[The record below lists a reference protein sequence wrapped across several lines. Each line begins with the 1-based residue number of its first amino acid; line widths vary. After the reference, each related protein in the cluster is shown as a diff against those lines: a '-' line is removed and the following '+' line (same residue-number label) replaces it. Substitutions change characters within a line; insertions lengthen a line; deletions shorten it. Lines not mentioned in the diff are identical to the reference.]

1 MFGLHCDIL
10 VSNVGFATLSSKMR
24 LCVIKVKVFFLF
36 IWVFGK
42 KWALIINFWIA
53 FV

>member
-1 MFGLHCDIL
+1 MFGLHCVIL
-10 VSNVGFATLSSKMR
+10 VSNVGYAALSSKMR
-24 LCVIKVKVFFLF
+24 LCVIKVNFFLF

-42 KWALIINFWIA
+42 KGALIINFWIV

>member
-1 MFGLHCDIL
+1 MFGLHCVIF
-10 VSNVGFATLSSKMR
+10 VSNVGFATLSSKVR
-24 LCVIKVKVFFLF
+24 LCVVKVMFFLKF

-42 KWALIINFWIA
+42 KGALIINFWIV